1 MRRSAVGSWRAAKLC
16 GVALTIQ
23 CIVTAADRM
32 LCAIRQNDS
41 GGGITG
47 NVGGQDELSA
57 FTFPRHI
64 YGSILRFK
72 ATLGP
77 RQAFVWLR
85 MNHKP
90 PIACILLVYAADG
103 AENPI
108 VYSAVGIMIE
118 ALFFRRSIGLI
129 HLPAFPNCSG
139 TALYLCQPRRRLCLV
154 QKRIGEF
161 CFVSLTAGSQS
172 AAV

>member
-1 MRRSAVGSWRAAKLC
+1 M
-16 GVALTIQ
+16 
-23 CIVTAADRM
+23 
-32 LCAIRQNDS
+32 
-41 GGGITG
+41 
-47 NVGGQDELSA
+47 SA
-57 FTFPRHI
+57 FTFPRRI

-77 RQAFVWLR
+77 RQAFVRLR

-90 PIACILLVYAADG
+90 PIACILLVYAANG

-108 VYSAVGIMIE
+108 VYRAVGIMIE

-161 CFVSLTAGSQS
+161 ALPADAERIQQIGRGQKSCVKAVAVCVNDFCQLCTEFVHPCIRHKPKDQHQHIGTLPFIP
-172 AAV
+172 